1 MTEEPLPPG
10 LQLAQPS
17 RAAAEDI
24 PTKSNLETR
33 PSEDGLCASGQVAVS
48 EEVLSEVRATGM
60 CKTAP
65 SSVTNRKKQHWP
77 PFPHYSSAYP
87 SVLLWAEALNSRL
100 FKGCS

>member
-33 PSEDGLCASGQVAVS
+33 PSEDGLVHLDKLQSLKKSFQKSGPQECVK
-48 EEVLSEVRATGM
+48 LL
-60 CKTAP
+60 
-65 SSVTNRKKQHWP
+65 P
-77 PFPHYSSAYP
+77 P
-87 SVLLWAEALNSRL
+87 L
-100 FKGCS
+100 